1 VVEILFVSSAVVV
14 FTHIFIPSLIMKD
27 VNKIKSKLMDSIR
40 AFNANIKR
48 RREGRGSGS
57 DDSAEDCE
65 EARFSTTD
73 FLFLSS
79 RLAKKWPEL
88 REAKII
94 AQFRTP
100 WPKQSYQRET
110 DVSKSYSKKFS
121 ALTRS
126 ASILAMFFLT
136 NLIQVPPSVQDM
148 LIHMVTTSAVGYTIL
163 LHVDLYKIFPVLVIV
178 PLCVVALVAHFV
190 IKSNRAASQ
199 RALDAALNGQPD
211 KDAHSKSTGGQSRLA
226 QITPAYGEAALA
238 GEYPEGTGFIDEATN
253 LDGELHTALEA
264 LPGLSTTPIILGAT
278 RKHITRRQSVQ
289 HGLKVLHDLQSK
301 GRDADVVCAMDA
313 VRALAKDVAGAVL
326 GPAHDSTIVQPPT
339 DLRSYSDAES
349 GSAADPSA
357 HRNDPPPPRRHGVGA
372 DTNNL
377 VRTEVTRAAQ
387 AHEWDTELSLNSE
400 QEDEMEDMLADLSYD
415 DTDSSDEGDSD
426 DLELGDRAAAESEVT
441 ADTDDLIGHFIN

>member
-1 VVEILFVSSAVVV
+1 
-14 FTHIFIPSLIMKD
+14 MKD

-48 RREGRGSGS
+48 RREGRGSSS
-57 DDSAEDCE
+57 DDSAQDSE

-79 RLAKKWPEL
+79 RLAKKWPDL

-178 PLCVVALVAHFV
+178 PLCVVALVVHFV

-211 KDAHSKSTGGQSRLA
+211 KDAHSNSREGRSRLS
-226 QITPAYGEAALA
+226 QITPAYGEAA
-238 GEYPEGTGFIDEATN
+238 GEYPEDTGFIDEATN

-301 GRDADVVCAMDA
+301 GRDADAVCAVDD
-313 VRALAKDVAGAVL
+313 VRALARDVAGAVL

-357 HRNDPPPPRRHGVGA
+357 NRSDHAAQRRHGVGA
-372 DTNNL
+372 DPNNT
-377 VRTEVTRAAQ
+377 VRTEVTRAVQ

-400 QEDEMEDMLADLSYD
+400 QENEMEDMLADLSYD
-415 DTDSSDEGDSD
+415 DTDSSDEGESD
-426 DLELGDRAAAESEVT
+426 DLESGERAAAESEVT